1 MFPDASSA
9 IPRGFSPVVPTV
21 VALPAGLIL
30 VTVLARELAVDVAER
45 VHGDA
50 VGPGIGLCQAHG
62 LVGPWL
68 IRGGRPDR
76 TYSHR
81 YGGTA
86 VTKNV
91 PRRRRESV
99 AMGTAFIGTRQR

>member
-21 VALPAGLIL
+21 VALPAG
-30 VTVLARELAVDVAER
+30 DPGHR
-45 VHGDA
+45 VGLSWRCRRCRK
-50 VGPGIGLCQAHG
+50 GPRRCRRPGIGLCQAHG

-68 IRGGRPDR
+68 IRGGGPIAP
-76 TYSHR
+76 TPIAMAAL
-81 YGGTA
+81 A

-99 AMGTAFIGTRQR
+99 AMGTAFS